1 MNVPEAIESIRAATG
16 WSQETLGR
24 KLRVSFTTIYRW
36 QTARVIPTPQAQ
48 KRIFALLD
56 KVCTSDAQ
64 ASSSPIKRR
73 LPCYSLFSGGG
84 GFDVG
89 LERAGFRVAVATDIL
104 KEAEETH
111 KLNWPSI
118 PFLREDIRK
127 VRGEDLLELAG
138 GVKPVL
144 LHGGPPC
151 QGFSH
156 LGTRL
161 SSDPRNRLF
170 EEFARIADELNPDC
184 ILMENVRSL
193 VALYGGRFAEHVIK
207 LFSEIGYTMYQR
219 VVNAADYGIPQH
231 RHRVIFFGTRKE
243 KPFCFPSPTHGV
255 NGVEYL
261 STGEAILDLLQCG
274 SEIPNHHALNH
285 TDIVRARYSLIP
297 EGGMLPPKHE
307 LPLEL
312 RRENFGNTY
321 KRLHRAQPSLTM
333 VPGNNAFPI
342 HPVLDRSLTPRE
354 AARLQSFPDTHVFTG
369 DRRMQCKLVGNAVPP
384 QLAQVLGK
392 SIIKHLSGEVSNDE
406 ASIPNAVGRLQD
418 KRIPFSNQLTVESV
432 VPLIN
437 EALVDLPSKMG
448 FIDLFSGAGGLTLGM
463 SRAGWKPL
471 LSVDNWEKAGKT
483 HVHNF
488 RNVPF
493 LLGDLSRP
501 DVLDEVC
508 LRVSGMEIG
517 IVAGGPPCQGFS
529 IFGQRRFVN
538 TDGYDPHQDPRNKL
552 VFSFLEVIRRLR
564 PRWFVME
571 NVPGFA
577 SLDGGFFLKSMINEI
592 RSLGYNN
599 SEARILN
606 AADYGIPQLRRRLV
620 VIGNRTGHVIP
631 WPKKKFFDQP
641 ESWQERYRSVGE
653 VITDLADPASY
664 SKHSCHVPMLHRENQ
679 VERFTYIPEGDSLN
693 VTALPTH
700 LKKGY
705 RTEQVK
711 NYSHVFKRLHRD
723 KPSPTMVPG
732 HNAFPIH
739 PWLNRALT
747 VREAARI
754 QTFPDEME
762 FLGARECQC
771 IQVGNAFP
779 PMLAELIGNNI
790 LKAENNNWS
799 PGKVPA
805 SAYYSLLEE
814 PQATQLDLLELGKP
828 DLAA

>member
-1 MNVPEAIESIRAATG
+1 MNVPEAIESIRKATG

-36 QTARVIPTPQAQ
+36 QTARVVPTPQAQ
-48 KRIFALLD
+48 KRIFALLH
-56 KVCTSDAQ
+56 KVGSPETQ
-64 ASSSPIKRR
+64 ENVGPIKRK

-104 KEAEETH
+104 KESAETH
-111 KLNWPSI
+111 KLNWPTV
-118 PFLREDIRK
+118 PFLQEDIRK
-127 VRGEDLLELAG
+127 VRGADLLKLAG

-219 VVNAADYGIPQH
+219 VVDTADYGVPQH
-231 RHRVIFFGTRKE
+231 RHRVIFFGTKKE
-243 KPFCFPSPTHGV
+243 KPFCFPAPTHGV
-255 NGVEYL
+255 NGAEYL
-261 STGEAILDLLQCG
+261 TTGDAILDLLNCG
-274 SEIPNHHALNH
+274 SEIPNHQALKH

-307 LPLEL
+307 LPPEL

-321 KRLHRAQPSLTM
+321 KRLDRAQPSLTM

-354 AARLQSFPDTHVFTG
+354 AARLQSFPDTHIFKG

-384 QLAQVLGK
+384 QLADVLGK
-392 SIIKHLSGEVSNDE
+392 SIIKHLRGEVSRDE
-406 ASIPNAVGRLQD
+406 ASIPNAIGRFQD
-418 KRIPFSNQLTVESV
+418 KLQVSIPRKHAEPIA
-432 VPLIN
+432 PLID
-437 EALVDLPSKMG
+437 ETLLSLPSSMG

-463 SRAGWKPL
+463 SRAGWRPL

-488 RNVPF
+488 GNVPF
-493 LLGDLSRP
+493 LLGDLSRN

-508 LRVSGMEIG
+508 TRFADKEIG

-538 TDGYDPHQDPRNKL
+538 TDGYDPHCDPRNKL
-552 VFSFLEVIRRLR
+552 VFSFLEVIRRLN

-577 SLDGGFFLKSMINEI
+577 SLDGGYFLKALINEI
-592 RSLGYNN
+592 KVLGYDNA
-599 SEARILN
+599 EARILN
-606 AADYGIPQLRRRLV
+606 AADYGVPQMRRRLV
-620 VIGNRTGHVIP
+620 VIGNRTGHIIP

-641 ESWQERYRSVGE
+641 EPWQERHRCVGE
-653 VITDLADPASY
+653 VITDLADLNSY
-664 SKHSCHVPMLHRENQ
+664 SKHYCHVPMQHRENQ
-679 VERFTYIPEGDSLN
+679 VERFKFIPEGGSLN
-693 VTALPTH
+693 VTALPQH
-700 LKKGY
+700 LKRGY

-790 LKAENNNWS
+790 LKVETNNWV

-814 PQATQLDLLELGKP
+814 PQVTQLDLLELDKP
-828 DLAA
+828 ALAA